1 MWNRMRKSLQSKRTR
16 YVCKEIMLASFGL
29 LTPFYAQIDV
39 AVNAPEAGTIK
50 EFLASEED
58 TVTVGQDL
66 VKLELGGAP
75 QSGEEEQGNQE
86 PKAPASDE
94 QATSSDPDPSKED
107 SKSEQ
112 DTSVPPPPPQ
122 GKKPEPPKQEIK
134 SETSRKE
141 PTRQD
146 PPPSKPS
153 ESTKSEPK
161 GSSSPA
167 PYGSREERRVYLD
180 PLTQKTYG

>member
-1 MWNRMRKSLQSKRTR
+1 M
-16 YVCKEIMLASFGL
+16 
-29 LTPFYAQIDV
+29 

-50 EFLASEED
+50 EFLANEED

-75 QSGEEEQGNQE
+75 QSGDKDQGNQK
-86 PKAPASDE
+86 PKAPASDD
-94 QATSSDPDPSKED
+94 QSTSSDPDPSRDD
-107 SKSEQ
+107 SKSKQ
-112 DTSVPPPPPQ
+112 NTSAPPPPPQ
-122 GKKPEPPKQEIK
+122 GKKPEPSKQEIK

-153 ESTKSEPK
+153 ESKKSEPK
-161 GSSSPA
+161 GSSNPA
-167 PYGSREERRVYLD
+167 PYGSRDERRVDLD
-180 PLTQKTYG
+180 PLTQRKYG